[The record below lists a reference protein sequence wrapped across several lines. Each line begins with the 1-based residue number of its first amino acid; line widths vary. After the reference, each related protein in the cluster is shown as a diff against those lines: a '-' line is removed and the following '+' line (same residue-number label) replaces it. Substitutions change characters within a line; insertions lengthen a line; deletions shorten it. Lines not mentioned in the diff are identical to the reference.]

1 MAMTSQEK
9 FRVLADQIKISNQLD
24 KEILEKGELTR
35 IDVSNKNRSW
45 EFQITLPY
53 FLSNEDYLIFTHAI
67 KEVGNNKMF
76 QPFLFMCTYSF
87 S

>member
-67 KEVGNNKMF
+67 KEEFKDIAHVDWHF
-76 QPFLFMCTYSF
+76 R
-87 S
+87 